1 MKYSEGK
8 QGRVFV
14 LRLDDGDKIPDCI
27 EQFAAEQKIECGQV
41 ILLGSIGS
49 GQLVSGPRDT
59 ITMPP
64 DPLLLPIDGAHEVVG
79 AGLLAP
85 GEDGKPVL
93 HIHGALGR
101 AGNTVTGCLR
111 PGVFTWLV
119 AEAIIYEITDLNA
132 ARLKDKQSGFV
143 LLEMVDKT

>member
-1 MKYSEGK
+1 MKASEGK
-8 QGRVFV
+8 QGRVFI

-27 EQFAAEQKIECGQV
+27 EQFAAEKKIECGQV

-49 GQLVSGPRDT
+49 GQLVSGPRDST
-59 ITMPP
+59 TMPP
-64 DPLLLPIDGAHEVVG
+64 DPLLLPVDGAHEVVG
-79 AGLLAP
+79 AGLMAP
-85 GEDGKPVL
+85 GEDGKPIL

-101 AGNTVTGCLR
+101 AGHTVTGCLR

-119 AEAIIYEITDLNA
+119 GEAIIYEITGLSA

-143 LLEMVDKT
+143 LLEIPEKY